1 MIWIEYA
8 DEIIARIKEALPPN
22 HEMQTHEIFPGIKWE
37 RRTIFIVDDDTA
49 EQQILMNFEKMK
61 RWKKTKFKVPAM
73 KVFKDDA
80 EIREM
85 IENDH
90 LAECAKYNKDGA
102 LKWGPNQIP
111 FRYLRTDNLQ

>member
-8 DEIIARIKEALPPN
+8 DEIIAQIQEAFPPN
-22 HEMQTHEIFPGIKWE
+22 HEIQTHEIIPGIKWE
-37 RRTIFIVDDDTA
+37 GRPIFIVDDDTTG
-49 EQQILMNFEKMK
+49 QRILMNFEKMK
-61 RWKKTKFKVPAM
+61 RWKKTKFKVPTM

-90 LAECAKYNKDGA
+90 LGERARYNKDGD
-102 LKWGPNQIP
+102 LK
-111 FRYLRTDNLQ
+111 